1 MATFLG
7 SDEMFVRD
15 LRLICLQLTN
25 PTTPHAAAPTLW
37 HLLPPANLRYRQVS
51 IRNRI
56 NVAVDW
62 FKVRFFG
69 RDITRL

>member
-1 MATFLG
+1 MK
-7 SDEMFVRD
+7 S
-15 LRLICLQLTN
+15 LTLFFI
-25 PTTPHAAAPTLW
+25 TCVSSLTWGAKLTPPVINGCPYYCTAVIRPLTDSSS
-37 HLLPPANLRYRQVS
+37 RQVS